1 MFDFLLINPLLCFKV
16 RSSQMV
22 TLGYEGKSFEEK
34 VSARLGFQWT
44 SVETFTRFYD
54 TIKAVKF
61 VLQSASDS
69 DPANIPLD
77 EDVLKMSS
85 SSEDVFKTS

>member
-54 TIKAVKF
+54 TIKPVKF